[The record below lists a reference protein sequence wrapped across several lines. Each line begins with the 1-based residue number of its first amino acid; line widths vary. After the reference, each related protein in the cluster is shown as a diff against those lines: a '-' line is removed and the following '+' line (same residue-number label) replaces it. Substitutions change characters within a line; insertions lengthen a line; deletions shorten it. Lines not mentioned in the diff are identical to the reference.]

1 MNLAVF
7 ASGNGSNF
15 EAVVG
20 AIKRGE
26 IDGEVKLLVC
36 DKEQAYAIERAR
48 NHGIPVFVFNP
59 KNYLGKEAYEGE
71 ILQQL
76 AKYKVELI
84 ILAGYMRLIGPTL
97 LEAYEQRIL
106 NIHPSLLPSFPGLD
120 AIGQAFEAKVKV
132 SGVTVHY
139 VDAGMDTGP
148 IIEQEPVRLEEG
160 DTRQE
165 FQEKIQQVEHQLYPE
180 VIQGVIE
187 KIRSV

>member
-15 EAVVG
+15 EVVMEAVEKG
-20 AIKRGE
+20 K
-26 IDGEVKLLVC
+26 IDGQVKLLVC
-36 DKEQAYAIERAR
+36 DKEQAFAIERAR
-48 NHGIPVFVFNP
+48 NHNIPVFVFNP
-59 KNYLGKEAYEGE
+59 KNYPSKKDYEGE
-71 ILQQL
+71 ILDQL

-84 ILAGYMRLIGPTL
+84 ILAGYMRLLGPTL
-97 LEAYEQRIL
+97 LQAYEQRIL

-160 DTRQE
+160 DTRE
-165 FQEKIQQVEHQLYPE
+165 AFQGKIQQVEHQLYPA
-180 VIQGVIE
+180 VIQRVIE